1 MRDTDILR
9 RSKVVGRCIAG
20 LCVVGALS
28 LSLVGCGKD
37 FEPTAKAIED
47 LGPFMEK
54 NRGDCM
60 MLPKTFGEEAN
71 TKSEA
76 LMKLPSKHSPDFKKE
91 ADAFKAKFGSRVE
104 GSCGKVVDGA
114 KACRL
119 DGAPNISGFGQTVID
134 VCKVVKGIDGKL

>member
-1 MRDTDILR
+1 MNAMNKVSWSSVSGRV
-9 RSKVVGRCIAG
+9 VVGLGVAG
-20 LCVVGALS
+20 VLALS
-28 LSLVGCGKD
+28 LAACGKD

-54 NRGDCM
+54 NQGDCM

-114 KACRL
+114 KKCRL

-134 VCKVVKGIDGKL
+134 VCKVVKGIDTKL